1 MEWLNDH
8 LVTAL
13 IAGLVGSLITATSS
27 DNKDGILRRSI
38 DVFANTA
45 LSFYVGSF
53 IAEVGE
59 LQAMY
64 RPFVFF
70 CCGMMGMFLKDLLFF
85 LGKETVIPWL
95 KKKAKKYFG
104 DDL

>member
-70 CCGMMGMFLKDLLFF
+70 CCGMMGMFLKENKWPIHCLQFPDFSY
-85 LGKETVIPWL
+85 
-95 KKKAKKYFG
+95 KASYIKG
-104 DDL
+104 